1 MMKKSIFTLILAS
14 ALVCAFS
21 PSCTKESVKPGGD
34 LTDST
39 GRDTTEIQEPVD
51 SNYIAPGDTVRQKP
65 VVMWMDAS
73 ANFDRL
79 KDKKGIKATLD
90 KAVKF
95 GFNGIVIDVKP
106 CEGTVLYD
114 SEFLEPYRL
123 SSEERGFDY
132 LEYTIQEAKKRKM
145 RVEISTTIMTMGNV
159 KTRKGPM
166 FTDPELAEAECVE
179 YTPYG
184 LKKISENPYAFGAIN
199 PCHPN
204 TLKYIKRMITE
215 IFTNPKYECVDA
227 YVLDYCRYMNI
238 NSDFSDYSR
247 QCFEEYIG
255 EQVPNWPEDIYTYN
269 SDAFSSYWYDFTPGK
284 YYNLWVE
291 WRSQVIRDVISEIR
305 TTLKE
310 LRPDVDLEVWAA
322 SWGPLPATGQNWAS
336 PRYKAIKYNWWAT
349 ENYHKTG
356 YADLLDTFQLGA
368 YLSRVEGMMDPESIE
383 YALDKCKTMLM
394 GDCNYWGTF
403 QVADKNF
410 DSEAAV
416 YLCLTQSPGCM
427 VFDLVHISGAS
438 HWNKLKAGIDRA
450 WETLGVNS
458 PLKSKTLDEQ

>member
-1 MMKKSIFTLILAS
+1 MMKKSIFALILAS
-14 ALVCAFS
+14 ALASAFM
-21 PSCTKESVKPGGD
+21 PSCTKDDIKPD
-34 LTDST
+34 VDQKDTT
-39 GRDTTEIQEPVD
+39 GRDTTEIKEPVD

-65 VVMWMDAS
+65 MVMWIDAS
-73 ANFDRL
+73 ANFDRM
-79 KDKKGIKATLD
+79 KDKKSINATLD

-114 SEFLEPYRL
+114 SEFLEPYKL

-132 LEYTIQEAKKRKM
+132 LEYMIKAAKQRNL

-159 KTRKGPM
+159 VSRKGPL
-166 FTDPELAEAECVE
+166 FTDPEIAEAECIE
-179 YTPYG
+179 YTPTG
-184 LKKISENPYAFGAIN
+184 LHKISENPNAFGAVN

-204 TLKYIKRMITE
+204 TMKYIKRMINE

-227 YVLDYCRYMNI
+227 YVLDYCRYINF

-247 QCFEEYIG
+247 EQFEAYIG
-255 EQVPNWPEDIYTYN
+255 ESVPNWPEDIYTYN

-284 YYNLWVE
+284 YYNLWIE
-291 WRSQVIRDVISEIR
+291 WRAQVIHDVIAEIR

-310 LRPDVDLEVWAA
+310 IRPDVDLEVWAA

-336 PRYKAIKYNWWAT
+336 PKYKAVNLNWWAT
-349 ENYHKTG
+349 DDYYKTG

-368 YLSRVEGMMDPESIE
+368 YLNKVNGMDPETIE
-383 YALDKCKTMLM
+383 YALYKCNNMIM

-403 QVADKNF
+403 SVASREF
-410 DSEAAV
+410 DSEAAA
-416 YLCLTQSPGCM
+416 YLCLTKSPGCM
-427 VFDLVHISGAS
+427 VFDLVHISTCG

-450 WETLGVNS
+450 WEKLGVNS
-458 PLKSKTLDEQ
+458 PLKSKTLNEE

>member
-1 MMKKSIFTLILAS
+1 MMKKSIFALILAS
-14 ALVCAFS
+14 ALASAFM
-21 PSCTKESVKPGGD
+21 PSCTKDDIKPD
-34 LTDST
+34 VDQEDTT
-39 GRDTTEIQEPVD
+39 GRDTTEIKEPVD

-65 VVMWMDAS
+65 MVMWIDAS
-73 ANFDRL
+73 ANFDRM
-79 KDKKGIKATLD
+79 KDKKSINATLD

-114 SEFLEPYRL
+114 SEFLDPYKL
-123 SSEERGFDY
+123 SIEERGFDY
-132 LEYTIQEAKKRKM
+132 LEYMIKAAKQRNL

-159 KTRKGPM
+159 VSRKGPL
-166 FTDPELAEAECVE
+166 FTDPEIAEAECIE
-179 YTPYG
+179 YTPTG
-184 LKKISENPYAFGAIN
+184 LHKISENPNAFGAVN

-204 TLKYIKRMITE
+204 TMKYIKRMIKE

-227 YVLDYCRYMNI
+227 YVLDYCRYMNF

-247 QCFEEYIG
+247 EQFEAYIG
-255 EQVPNWPEDIYTYN
+255 ESVPNWPEDIYTYN

-284 YYNLWVE
+284 YYNLWIE
-291 WRSQVIRDVISEIR
+291 WRAQVIHDVIAEIR

-310 LRPDVDLEVWAA
+310 IRPDVDLEVWAA

-336 PRYKAIKYNWWAT
+336 PKYKAVNLNWWAT
-349 ENYHKTG
+349 DDYYKTG

-368 YLSRVEGMMDPESIE
+368 YLNKINGMDPETIE
-383 YALDKCKTMLM
+383 YALYKCNNMLM

-403 QVADKNF
+403 SVASREF
-410 DSEAAV
+410 DSEAAA
-416 YLCLTQSPGCM
+416 YLCLTKSPGCM
-427 VFDLVHISGAS
+427 VFDLVHISTCG

-450 WETLGVNS
+450 WEKLGVNS
-458 PLKSKTLDEQ
+458 PLKSKTLNEE